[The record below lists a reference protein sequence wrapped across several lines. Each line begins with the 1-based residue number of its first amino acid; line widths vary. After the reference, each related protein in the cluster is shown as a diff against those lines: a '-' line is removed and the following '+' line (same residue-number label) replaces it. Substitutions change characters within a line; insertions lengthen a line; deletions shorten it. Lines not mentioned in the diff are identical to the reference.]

1 VLEKKLRM
9 RIVSNNPLS
18 CGLSLDASHYKMLV
32 IY

>member
-1 VLEKKLRM
+1 M